1 MTSFYLETDALVTS
15 GSYQRYYTVNG
26 VNYHHIIDPET
37 LMPAEHFKSLS
48 ILCKNSGLAD
58 ALSTAVFCMDYE
70 QGVELINS
78 MEGVSALWFL
88 PDGTLCYSDD
98 FKKMADTD
106 G

>member
-1 MTSFYLETDALVTS
+1 
-15 GSYQRYYTVNG
+15 
-26 VNYHHIIDPET
+26 
-37 LMPAEHFKSLS
+37 
-48 ILCKNSGLAD
+48 
-58 ALSTAVFCMDYE
+58 MDYE